1 TDRRAPGLDRGCDS
15 GRGDHGPARG
25 PQSLRRGRGR
35 GARAPRTHGVARLLE
50 RPGGDRTRFS
60 FESAASRRHAG
71 HGTRGVFGRSRAS
84 RRRRLAVLR
93 GAPRSS
99 HQDARLSREP
109 RRGRGGA
116 VRIWSG
122 ARSRH
127 RIGARSGARRAHRRV
142 RRADARGGARA
153 SRGLLQD
160 GAAALHAAV
169 AHRGPHGAAA
179 HHERQAR
186 SARGARVVI
195 DTALLDLLRPL
206 EEFEEI
212 RRRAARLGDRL
223 CDLSYANPYE
233 GVQLG
238 TRDVLRHAL
247 DAERLLDLQY
257 TPFGG
262 HTLTR
267 RAVADDLSERQ
278 RIPYAFDDVVLTP
291 GAMAALQLA
300 LRTAA
305 SPGTDVIIPV
315 PCWLDYPLYALHLG
329 LNPVTVALRAPEFL
343 LDVTAIEAAITER
356 TSAILLSNPSNPA
369 GRSYPED
376 ALAQLSTV
384 ITRAARRIGK
394 PITLI
399 SDETHRDFTD
409 AA

>member
-1 TDRRAPGLDRGCDS
+1 
-15 GRGDHGPARG
+15 
-25 PQSLRRGRGR
+25 
-35 GARAPRTHGVARLLE
+35 
-50 RPGGDRTRFS
+50 
-60 FESAASRRHAG
+60 
-71 HGTRGVFGRSRAS
+71 
-84 RRRRLAVLR
+84 
-93 GAPRSS
+93 
-99 HQDARLSREP
+99 
-109 RRGRGGA
+109 
-116 VRIWSG
+116 
-122 ARSRH
+122 
-127 RIGARSGARRAHRRV
+127 
-142 RRADARGGARA
+142 
-153 SRGLLQD
+153 
-160 GAAALHAAV
+160 
-169 AHRGPHGAAA
+169 
-179 HHERQAR
+179 
-186 SARGARVVI
+186 VI

-305 SPGTDVIIPV
+305 APGTDVIIPV

-409 AA
+409 AASHCPGARVHDTTLTVYSFGKYHFLQGQRVGYVAVAPSHPHRADVAAELVRWTRVTGICTPTALMQRAIPGLLALRHDLTPIAEARTWVSGELRQAGYRVTPADATLFLYIETPEAEPDFDFARRLATRGVLVLPAPVFHHSGFFRLALTGGRRMLENGVRILGSTINA